1 MKFLIGYDIADN
13 RVRSHVAKYLEGK
26 AYRLQYSVFL
36 FEGTEREAREIRE
49 VLLALTE
56 TKEGCALFMAP
67 MCETCCARIWK
78 LGRMKE
84 EASVCIV
91 A

>member
-36 FEGTEREAREIRE
+36 FEGTEREVREIRE

-67 MCETCCARIWK
+67 MCEACCARIWK
-78 LGRMKE
+78 VGRMKE